1 MHVKLH
7 KFYFTRTSLPQIQNL
22 FEAYSFIVY
31 YNCNYIYVCQ
41 FVMGLA
47 GAEPDECVKDYIK
60 KYYYLYLRG
69 VYWLNGSDD
78 LMFETSVKL
87 ANMVSKNMM

>member
-1 MHVKLH
+1 MSL
-7 KFYFTRTSLPQIQNL
+7 RT
-22 FEAYSFIVY
+22 FIAHM
-31 YNCNYIYVCQ
+31 Q
-41 FVMGLA
+41 LLMGLT

-78 LMFETSVKL
+78 LTFQTSVKL
-87 ANMVSKNMM
+87 ANMVS